1 MQQKYVIMPR
11 KSRQYSDT
19 GVYHVMLRGIDRGDI
34 FTDEQDF
41 LKFIKILK
49 GLAAPIDKDGHP
61 LPAICT
67 FYAYCLMT
75 NHVHLLINDNG
86 NGISEVMKS
95 IGISYVSYFNKRHY
109 RLGPLFHD
117 RFRSEPVGN
126 ELYFFTL
133 LRYIHD
139 NPVEAGIT
147 ETPGEYRW
155 SSWHEYESVKPLT
168 GAICSTRFP
177 FATLEWEEM
186 RLSVINLEKSA
197 KGKIK
202 LERRRKTDQEAVA
215 LLSNICGEHGIGT
228 IKFLQKGEK
237 EHIIAEALSREI
249 GMRQLARVTGIDYKS
264 IQRIKQKFEI
274 DNF

>member
-1 MQQKYVIMPR
+1 MPR
-11 KSRQYSDT
+11 KNREYCDT

-49 GLAAPIDKDGHP
+49 GLACPVDKDGLP
-61 LPAICT
+61 LPAICSI
-67 FYAYCLMT
+67 YAYCLMG
-75 NHVHLLINDNG
+75 NHVHLLINDDG
-86 NGISEVMKS
+86 NNISEIMKR
-95 IGISYVSYFNKRHY
+95 IGVSYVSYFNKRHY

-126 ELYFFTL
+126 ERYFFTL

-147 ETPGEYRW
+147 ATPGEYRW
-155 SSWHEYESVKPLT
+155 SSWHEYDSAKPLP
-168 GAICSTRFP
+168 GAICSTQFP
-177 FATLEWEEM
+177 FATLGWDEM
-186 RLSVINLEKSA
+186 RLSVTSLEKSP

-202 LERRRKTDQEAVA
+202 LERRRKTDQEAIK
-215 LLSNICGEHGIGT
+215 LLASICGKYT
-228 IKFLQKGEK
+228 IDAIKSLPKAER
-237 EHIIAEALSREI
+237 EHIVAEALSRDI
-249 GMRQLARVTGIDYKS
+249 AMRQLARLTNINYKTV
-264 IQRIKQKFEI
+264 QRIKQKFEI